1 MSARTRRRRRL
12 TCMCGAVQYPL
23 PVGDR
28 TRTCP
33 LPGPRFENYD
43 LPCTPAPALSI
54 VSQSCDLS
62 RRWRKRPV
70 RVISRAPRRSCALM
84 PVPTTSVRSIGEAPY
99 HAGRGAQVPSRARM
113 RRGLWQLCCHT
124 NAFVLLR
131 RWDRAEYAAYIQKH
145 VDSLP
150 VVLRGGLVVQRI
162 VQKLVR
168 TTTNSNPQPLLVA
181 LGTQEVLQVQLDLEQ
196 ICAGFRLGNVLQGS
210 PTRTHTHAH
219 AHTHTHT
226 HPRLPPARLPP

>member
-43 LPCTPAPALSI
+43 LPCTPPPALSI

-84 PVPTTSVRSIGEAPY
+84 PVPTTSVRSIGEAPC
-99 HAGRGAQVPSRARM
+99 HAGRGAQVPSLTARFLPHRPARM
-113 RRGLWQLCCHT
+113 VCVCVCVSTRVRRACVVGSGS
-124 NAFVLLR
+124 F
-131 RWDRAEYAAYIQKH
+131 AA
-145 VDSLP
+145 
-150 VVLRGGLVVQRI
+150 
-162 VQKLVR
+162 
-168 TTTNSNPQPLLVA
+168 T
-181 LGTQEVLQVQLDLEQ
+181 
-196 ICAGFRLGNVLQGS
+196 
-210 PTRTHTHAH
+210 PTRSCCCGGGIVLSMQRTYKSTS
-219 AHTHTHT
+219 TLS
-226 HPRLPPARLPP
+226 RWC